1 MANLPTLTAIGLA
14 LALPAFAQGVPT
26 VDTGL
31 VVRNTAANAEREAD
45 IARQEQR
52 VTIQSQIE
60 EIERNSSRSSN
71 ASGRADL
78 PRGRGHPRNGDVD
91 GGRRRRSWC
100 LGRCA
105 LQPGRYE
112 PRRGPDVR
120 RCGAEH
126 RTAHH
131 PSRQGHPWLFGWR
144 EAELSVVQ
152 WRCLLQ
158 ALIWQESRFTIGARS
173 PVGAF
178 GLTQI
183 MPGTA
188 SDLGINPAYYDSPYI
203 QVEGGARYLSRML
216 AMFDG
221 NIIYALG
228 AYNAGPGRII
238 EYSGV
243 PPFQET
249 QHYVQVIPQKY
260 NEYLARVGGIDALG
274 TIDPSLMANSALS
287 MTGAGASFYGNNSMQ
302 SVQMAAQRVRGIVQ
316 RIGTTTDIQESMAL
330 NTYARAELV
339 RSDRGAHAPSRLADQ
354 ALERRTGGARGGAA
368 RGTAIHGLHLGGLLM
383 TIRFNIPTL
392 LRSTAIA
399 VILGAAALP
408 AARAGRAH
416 GGHPEHR
423 AGNPAAPPDAHG

>member
-1 MANLPTLTAIGLA
+1 MASLRTLTAIGLV
-14 LALPAFAQGVPT
+14 LALPALAQGVPT
-26 VDTGL
+26 VDAGL

-45 IARQEQR
+45 IARQERR
-52 VTIQSQIE
+52 VAIQSQIE
-60 EIERNSSRSSN
+60 DIEREQLAVLERILDAQTSLGGQGIPEMVTSMEDGDGDPA
-71 ASGRADL
+71 ASADAL
-78 PRGRGHPRNGDVD
+78 YGPVDTNPAGEQMFGDA
-91 GGRRRRSWC
+91 
-100 LGRCA
+100 A
-105 LQPGRYE
+105 LNIEQLIIQVAKDTHGYA
-112 PRRGPDVR
+112 GV
-120 RCGAEH
+120 G
-126 RTAHH
+126 
-131 PSRQGHPWLFGWR
+131 
-144 EAELSVVQ
+144 EAGLSVVQ

-188 SDLGINPAYYDSPYI
+188 GDLGIYPAYYDNPYL
-203 QVEGGARYLSRML
+203 QVEGGARYLSQML

-249 QHYVQVIPQKY
+249 QHYVQVIPRKY

-274 TIDPSLMANSALS
+274 TIDPALMANSALS

-316 RIGTTTDIQESMAL
+316 RIGTTTDLQESMAL

-339 RSDRGAHAPSRLADQ
+339 RLI
-354 ALERRTGGARGGAA
+354 AA
-368 RGTAIHGLHLGGLLM
+368 RTRLLASR
-383 TIRFNIPTL
+383 TKPL
-392 LRSTAIA
+392 SAEQVAL
-399 VILGAAALP
+399 AAAQL
-408 AARAGRAH
+408 A
-416 GGHPEHR
+416 EQQFM
-423 AGNPAAPPDAHG
+423 DFTLEDF

>member
-60 EIERNSSRSSN
+60 EIEQEQLAVLERILAAQTSLGGAGIPEMVTAMEDGDGDPA
-71 ASGRADL
+71 ASADAL
-78 PRGRGHPRNGDVD
+78 YNPVDTNPAGDQMFGD
-91 GGRRRRSWC
+91 A
-100 LGRCA
+100 A
-105 LQPGRYE
+105 LNIEQLIIQVAKDTHGYS
-112 PRRGPDVR
+112 GV
-120 RCGAEH
+120 G
-126 RTAHH
+126 
-131 PSRQGHPWLFGWR
+131 
-144 EAELSVVQ
+144 EAGLSVVQ

-188 SDLGINPAYYDSPYI
+188 GDLGIYPAYYDSPYI
-203 QVEGGARYLSRML
+203 QVEGGARYLSQML

-302 SVQMAAQRVRGIVQ
+302 SVQLAAQRVRGIVQ

-339 RSDRGAHAPSRLADQ
+339 RLI
-354 ALERRTGGARGGAA
+354 AA
-368 RGTAIHGLHLGGLLM
+368 RTRLLASR
-383 TIRFNIPTL
+383 TKPL
-392 LRSTAIA
+392 SAEQVAL
-399 VILGAAALP
+399 AAAQL
-408 AARAGRAH
+408 A
-416 GGHPEHR
+416 EQQFM
-423 AGNPAAPPDAHG
+423 DFTLEDF

>member
-1 MANLPTLTAIGLA
+1 MASLRTLTAIGLV
-14 LALPAFAQGVPT
+14 LALPALAQGVPT
-26 VDTGL
+26 VDAGL
-31 VVRNTAANAEREAD
+31 IVRNTAANAEREAD
-45 IARQEQR
+45 VARQEQR
-52 VTIQSQIE
+52 VAIQSQIE
-60 EIERNSSRSSN
+60 EIEREQLAVLERILDAQTSLGGQGIPEMVTSMEDGDGDPA
-71 ASGRADL
+71 ASADAL
-78 PRGRGHPRNGDVD
+78 YGPVDTNPAGEQMFGDA
-91 GGRRRRSWC
+91 
-100 LGRCA
+100 A
-105 LQPGRYE
+105 LNIEQLIIQVAKDTHGYA
-112 PRRGPDVR
+112 GV
-120 RCGAEH
+120 G
-126 RTAHH
+126 
-131 PSRQGHPWLFGWR
+131 
-144 EAELSVVQ
+144 EAGLSIVQ

-188 SDLGINPAYYDSPYI
+188 GDLGIYPAYYDNPYL
-203 QVEGGARYLSRML
+203 QVEGGARYLSQML

-274 TIDPSLMANSALS
+274 TIDPALMANSALS

-316 RIGTTTDIQESMAL
+316 RIGTTTDLQESMAL

-339 RSDRGAHAPSRLADQ
+339 RLI
-354 ALERRTGGARGGAA
+354 AA
-368 RGTAIHGLHLGGLLM
+368 RTRLLASR
-383 TIRFNIPTL
+383 TKPVSAEQVAL
-392 LRSTAIA
+392 
-399 VILGAAALP
+399 AAAQL
-408 AARAGRAH
+408 A
-416 GGHPEHR
+416 EQQFM
-423 AGNPAAPPDAHG
+423 NFTLEDF

>member
-1 MANLPTLTAIGLA
+1 M
-14 LALPAFAQGVPT
+14 PT
-26 VDTGL
+26 VDAGL
-31 VVRNTAANAEREAD
+31 IVRNTAANAEREAD

-52 VTIQSQIE
+52 VAIQSQIE
-60 EIERNSSRSSN
+60 DIEREQLAVLERILDAQTSL
-71 ASGRADL
+71 G
-78 PRGRGHPRNGDVD
+78 GRGIPEMVTSMEDGDGDPAASADALYAPVD
-91 GGRRRRSWC
+91 TNPAGEQMFGDA
-100 LGRCA
+100 A
-105 LQPGRYE
+105 LNIEQLIIQVAKDTHGYA
-112 PRRGPDVR
+112 GV
-120 RCGAEH
+120 G
-126 RTAHH
+126 
-131 PSRQGHPWLFGWR
+131 
-144 EAELSVVQ
+144 EAGLSVVQ

-188 SDLGINPAYYDSPYI
+188 GDLGIYPAYYDNPYL
-203 QVEGGARYLSRML
+203 QVEGGARYLARML

-274 TIDPSLMANSALS
+274 TIDPALMANSALS

-316 RIGTTTDIQESMAL
+316 RIGTTTDLQESMAL

-339 RSDRGAHAPSRLADQ
+339 RLI
-354 ALERRTGGARGGAA
+354 AA
-368 RGTAIHGLHLGGLLM
+368 RTRLLASR
-383 TIRFNIPTL
+383 TKPL
-392 LRSTAIA
+392 SAEQVAL
-399 VILGAAALP
+399 AAAQL
-408 AARAGRAH
+408 A
-416 GGHPEHR
+416 EQEFM
-423 AGNPAAPPDAHG
+423 DFTLEDF

>member
-1 MANLPTLTAIGLA
+1 MARLPTLTAIGLA
-14 LALPAFAQGVPT
+14 LGLPAFAQGVPT
-26 VDTGL
+26 VDAGL
-31 VVRNTAANAEREAD
+31 TVRNTAANAEREAD
-45 IARQEQR
+45 IVRQEQR

-60 EIERNSSRSSN
+60 EIEREQLLVLERILDAQTSLGGQGIPDMVTAMEDGDGDPDAAADALYDPVDTNPAGEQMFGDAALNIEQLIIRVAKDTHGYAGVGE
-71 ASGRADL
+71 AS
-78 PRGRGHPRNGDVD
+78 
-91 GGRRRRSWC
+91 
-100 LGRCA
+100 
-105 LQPGRYE
+105 
-112 PRRGPDVR
+112 
-120 RCGAEH
+120 
-126 RTAHH
+126 
-131 PSRQGHPWLFGWR
+131 
-144 EAELSVVQ
+144 LSVVQ

-221 NIIYALG
+221 NIVYALG

-260 NEYLARVGGIDALG
+260 NEYLSRVGGIDALG
-274 TIDPSLMANSALS
+274 TIDPSVMANSALS
-287 MTGAGASFYGNNSMQ
+287 MMGAGASFYGNKSMQ
-302 SVQMAAQRVRGIVQ
+302 SVQTAAQRVRSIVQ
-316 RIGTTTDIQESMAL
+316 RIGTTTDLQESMAL

-339 RSDRGAHAPSRLADQ
+339 RLI
-354 ALERRTGGARGGAA
+354 AA
-368 RGTAIHGLHLGGLLM
+368 RTRLLASRTRPLSAEHM
-383 TIRFNIPTL
+383 AL
-392 LRSTAIA
+392 
-399 VILGAAALP
+399 AAAQL
-408 AARAGRAH
+408 A
-416 GGHPEHR
+416 EQKFV
-423 AGNPAAPPDAHG
+423 DFTLEDF

>member
-1 MANLPTLTAIGLA
+1 MARLPTLTAIGLA
-14 LALPAFAQGVPT
+14 MALPALGQGVPT
-26 VDTGL
+26 VDAGL
-31 VVRNTAANAEREAD
+31 LVRNMAANAEREAD
-45 IARQEQR
+45 IARQERR

-60 EIERNSSRSSN
+60 DIEREQLAVLERILDAQTSLGGQGIPEMV
-71 ASGRADL
+71 ASMEDGDGNPDASADALYSPVDTNPAGVQMFGDAALNIEQLIIQVAKDTHGYAGVGRA
-78 PRGRGHPRNGDVD
+78 G
-91 GGRRRRSWC
+91 
-100 LGRCA
+100 
-105 LQPGRYE
+105 
-112 PRRGPDVR
+112 
-120 RCGAEH
+120 
-126 RTAHH
+126 
-131 PSRQGHPWLFGWR
+131 
-144 EAELSVVQ
+144 LSVVQ

-188 SDLGINPAYYDSPYI
+188 GDLGIYPAYYDDPYL
-203 QVEGGARYLSRML
+203 QVEGGARYLSQML

-274 TIDPSLMANSALS
+274 SIDPALMANSSLS
-287 MTGAGASFYGNNSMQ
+287 MAGAGASFYGNNSMQ

-316 RIGTTTDIQESMAL
+316 RIGTTTDLQESMAL

-339 RSDRGAHAPSRLADQ
+339 RLI
-354 ALERRTGGARGGAA
+354 AA
-368 RGTAIHGLHLGGLLM
+368 RTRLLASR
-383 TIRFNIPTL
+383 TKPL
-392 LRSTAIA
+392 SAEQVAL
-399 VILGAAALP
+399 AAAQL
-408 AARAGRAH
+408 A
-416 GGHPEHR
+416 EQEFM
-423 AGNPAAPPDAHG
+423 DFTLEDF

>member
-1 MANLPTLTAIGLA
+1 M
-14 LALPAFAQGVPT
+14 PT
-26 VDTGL
+26 VDAGL

-45 IARQEQR
+45 IARQERR
-52 VTIQSQIE
+52 VAIQSQIE
-60 EIERNSSRSSN
+60 EIERDQLAVLERILDAQTAFGGAGIPAMVMSMEAGDGDPD
-71 ASGRADL
+71 ASADTL
-78 PRGRGHPRNGDVD
+78 YNPVDTNPAGEQMFGDA
-91 GGRRRRSWC
+91 
-100 LGRCA
+100 A
-105 LQPGRYE
+105 LNIEQLIIQVAKNTHGYA
-112 PRRGPDVR
+112 GV
-120 RCGAEH
+120 
-126 RTAHH
+126 
-131 PSRQGHPWLFGWR
+131 S
-144 EAELSVVQ
+144 EAGLSVVQ

-188 SDLGINPAYYDSPYI
+188 SDLGINPEYYDSPYI

-287 MTGAGASFYGNNSMQ
+287 MSGAGASFYGNNSMAG
-302 SVQMAAQRVRGIVQ
+302 VQMAAQRVRGIVQ
-316 RIGTTTDIQESMAL
+316 RIGTTTDVQESMAL

-339 RSDRGAHAPSRLADQ
+339 RLI
-354 ALERRTGGARGGAA
+354 AA
-368 RGTAIHGLHLGGLLM
+368 RTRLLAAR
-383 TIRFNIPTL
+383 TKPL
-392 LRSTAIA
+392 STAQVA
-399 VILGAAALP
+399 MAAAQLQEQQFMDFT
-408 AARAGRAH
+408 
-416 GGHPEHR
+416 PEDFR
-423 AGNPAAPPDAHG
+423 